1 MISHMTMTS
10 RLMMFDRPLALAYLQ
25 IFDAKN
31 STQLTSSRSRF
42 SFFIYA
48 IRQARIY
55 SFLIRSLQVLSLAV
69 IGNLMKEAEREREE
83 GPEQNAWLMSP
94 VRYRLADGYASV
106 PMKRMKK
113 Q

>member
-1 MISHMTMTS
+1 MRLFLIIIFFFFFFCAMFVSLRAAMISHMTMTS

-48 IRQARIY
+48 ILQARIY

-69 IGNLMKEAEREREE
+69 IGNLMKEAEREDRK
-83 GPEQNAWLMSP
+83 
-94 VRYRLADGYASV
+94 SV
-106 PMKRMKK
+106 V
-113 Q
+113 